1 MEATSQ
7 RPWLSNYPPAV
18 PSDVEHFSQPLFA
31 LLDEAAQHYPDRKA
45 LIFQNTSYTY
55 RQLQEKAEQCA
66 AALRGLG
73 IQEGDKVGVLLPNL
87 PQTAVAFWGI
97 LKAGAIAVMTNP
109 LYQEKELVHHFN
121 DAQVKCLILL
131 DLLWPRVAS
140 LRSRLPIETY
150 IVTSVGEALSFPLNY
165 LYSLKMWRQKSSHTL
180 PSNDPHVLAWRTIS
194 KERRRYSATIA
205 DPAHQPAL
213 LQYTGG
219 TTGLPKGVM
228 LSHANLGTNATQ
240 ILSIIQETAQKEHR
254 FIALLPFFHVYG
266 LATGLVIPA
275 ALAATTLPLPRY
287 VPQDMLQLIAK
298 HRPTIFPGAPS
309 VYTSLLQQKTLPQY
323 DLKSIQI
330 CISGSAP
337 LAHETYRQF
346 QKLTGAAILEG
357 YGLTEASPI
366 THINYAGEI
375 GSIGVPLPSTQ
386 ARLIDTETGE
396 DVTASGQKGEL
407 IIRGPQVMQ
416 GYWNH
421 AEETAQTL
429 RDGWLYTGDIA
440 TMDEKG
446 FFTIIDRKK
455 DLVLVGG
462 YNVYPREIDEVL
474 LEHPK
479 ILEAVAVGIDD
490 AVRGE
495 ILKAYIV
502 PKKGESLTKA
512 EVTAW
517 CREKLASYKVPR
529 HVEFRQELPKT
540 MVGKVLRRALR
551 EEELA
556 KHASKNKHVA

>member
-1 MEATSQ
+1 MEESSQ
-7 RPWLSNYPPAV
+7 RPWLASYPPTV
-18 PSDVEHFSQPLFA
+18 PTDIAHFDQPLFA
-31 LLDEAAQHYPDRKA
+31 LLDEAAQQYPDRMA
-45 LIFQNTSYTY
+45 LIFQNTRYTY
-55 RQLQEKAEQCA
+55 RQLLEKAEQCA
-66 AALRGLG
+66 AALRALG
-73 IQEGDKVGVLLPNL
+73 VQEGDKVGVLLPNL
-87 PQTAVAFWGI
+87 PQTAVVFWGI

-131 DLLWPRVAS
+131 DLLWPRIAA
-140 LRSRLPIETY
+140 LRSRLPIEKY

-180 PSNDPHVLAWRTIS
+180 PSHDPNVIPWRRFI

-240 ILSIIQETAQKEHR
+240 ILTIIQENKQKGHR

-298 HRPTIFPGAPS
+298 HRPTLFPGAPS

-337 LAHETYRQF
+337 LPHETYRQF
-346 QKLTGAAILEG
+346 QKITGAAIIEG

-375 GSIGVPLPSTQ
+375 GSIGVPLPSTE
-386 ARLIDTETGE
+386 ARLIDTETGQ
-396 DVTASGQKGEL
+396 DVTAPGQKGEL

-429 RDGWLYTGDIA
+429 QEGWLYTGDIA

-502 PKKGESLTKA
+502 PKKGEKLTKA

-556 KHASKNKHVA
+556 KHTQK

>member
-1 MEATSQ
+1 MEETSQ
-7 RPWLSNYPPAV
+7 RPWLASYPPAV
-18 PSDVEHFSQPLFA
+18 PSDVAHFDQPLFA
-31 LLDEAAQHYPDRKA
+31 LLDEAAQQYPDRMA
-45 LIFQNTSYTY
+45 LIFQNTRYTY
-55 RQLQEKAEQCA
+55 RQLLEKAEQCA
-66 AALRGLG
+66 AALRALG
-73 IQEGDKVGVLLPNL
+73 VQKGDKVGVLLPNL
-87 PQTAVAFWGI
+87 PQTAVVFWGI

-131 DLLWPRVAS
+131 DLLWPRVAA
-140 LRSRLPIETY
+140 LRSRLPIEKY

-180 PSNDPHVLAWRTIS
+180 PSHDPDVIPWRTFI

-240 ILSIIQETAQKEHR
+240 ILTIIQENKQKEHR

-323 DLKSIQI
+323 NLKSIKI

-337 LAHETYRQF
+337 LPHETYRQF
-346 QKLTGAAILEG
+346 QNITGAAIIEG

-375 GSIGVPLPSTQ
+375 GSIGVPLPSTE
-386 ARLIDTETGE
+386 ARLIDTETGH
-396 DVTASGQKGEL
+396 DVTAPGQKGEL

-429 RDGWLYTGDIA
+429 QDGWLYTGDIA

-502 PKKGESLTKA
+502 PKKGEKLTKA

-556 KHASKNKHVA
+556 KHKQK